1 MRIWSSQQYQTFHIE
16 SAFDN
21 YKCTTL
27 EIFYNYIHGKYIWNS
42 SVVMNFVCGLRCCNG
57 RDWGKVLPCLQLDYS
72 NSIRV
77 GFRIVGPGSPSEFP
91 TSRLNQKS
99 KRNRQ
104 CHVDRHQRI
113 GLPWERTVLIGLNW
127 SIGELCVVER
137 PATAGALCIEAHL
150 TLHSFCSVVLFFRRV
165 EDGIK
170 TLGRQESRMMHGSGG
185 QLLLQECHDQPFFV
199 AGCDR
204 FPRSRR

>member
-1 MRIWSSQQYQTFHIE
+1 MRIWSSQQFQTFHIE

-127 SIGELCVVER
+127 SLGELCVEKL
-137 PATAGALCIEAHL
+137 ATARALCIEVHL
-150 TLHSFCSVVLFFRRV
+150 TLHSFCS
-165 EDGIK
+165 
-170 TLGRQESRMMHGSGG
+170 GG
-185 QLLLQECHDQPFFV
+185 GKHVWCMVQAANCCCKNVTINRFLLQDVIDFRVPGGKFILWE
-199 AGCDR
+199 
-204 FPRSRR
+204 SKS